1 MREPKTSK
9 IVHNRNHTMECDLQ
23 YDLVNL
29 FYHTAELLKIN
40 VT

>member
-1 MREPKTSK
+1 MLLKFGK
-9 IVHNRNHTMECDLQ
+9 AYMECDLQ
-23 YDLVNL
+23 YDLVYL